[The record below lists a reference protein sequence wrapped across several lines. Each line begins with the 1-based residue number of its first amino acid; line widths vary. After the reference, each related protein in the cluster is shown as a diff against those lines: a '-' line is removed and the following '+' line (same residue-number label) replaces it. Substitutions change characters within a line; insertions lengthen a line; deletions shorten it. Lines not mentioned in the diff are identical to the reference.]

1 MNLLPAIG
9 GSCSANQLNDC
20 YLINDH
26 STERRGGHLERKI
39 WEGGGGEQYP
49 NYKVNKKKNRAK
61 YFLVRQILSHDLPR
75 GGKWAI
81 LFFAQTS
88 VFFWQLV

>member
-49 NYKVNKKKNRAK
+49 NYKVNKKKIVQNISLFAK
-61 YFLVRQILSHDLPR
+61 SLATICHVEGNGRSSFSPR
-75 GGKWAI
+75 HQ
-81 LFFAQTS
+81 FF
-88 VFFWQLV
+88 FGN